1 MILNMK
7 KLTKISYYVGF
18 KGLLILLLITSSLQA
33 QLKVAGIFGN
43 NAVIQQE
50 IAAPVWGQ
58 AKAGETVSV
67 LIAGNEVK
75 TIADKNGDWMIRLIP
90 MKADGKQYDL
100 TVKSG
105 IETILYKNIAFGE
118 VWFASGQSNMQF
130 KVGGGINNMDEEIS
144 KANYPNI
151 RFYNVDLV
159 TSVQPVK
166 DILQKDWLI
175 CNSATVKDFSA
186 VAYFFARELN
196 MDKKIPVGII
206 VGARGATNLETW
218 MSRERLMTQPEF
230 SEQLAKLTT
239 DTALWNAKVRQAVQS
254 EKDRD
259 QIANTSMTGLNL
271 KVNTLK
277 YKDSDWNRTTF
288 PINIGK
294 MGYPGFWGLVWIRKV
309 FEIPAQSVKK
319 EWKIYIPIKDQD
331 DRIYL
336 NGKEIARS
344 VSKLKE
350 KSITFPVGSLKAG
363 SNLLAVRMYV
373 QWGSAEI
380 GNDKA
385 ECYLLSKD
393 GERIELAGE
402 WTSNN
407 KIEPPVA
414 QWQDYYN
421 SSTVNFNGVVNPII
435 PYGIRGFLW
444 YQGENN
450 ASRFK
455 QYAELQPMLIDDWRV
470 RWQQGYL
477 PFLFV
482 QLANYKGRSVEPMEK
497 DDWAAFRNAQAS
509 TLQRSQNT
517 AMASAIDIGDGND
530 IHPKNK
536 QEVGKRLY
544 IAACAKAYNEKIIYS
559 GPQLKSVKKEGNNLL
574 ISFDFAQ
581 NGLKTPENKAVNG
594 FAVCDREGKWTWAN
608 AKIAGSEIIIENAA
622 TALRVQYAWQS
633 NPDCNLYNKEEL
645 PAVPFNVEI
654 DPNPLKGH

>member
-1 MILNMK
+1 MK
-7 KLTKISYYVGF
+7 RISF
-18 KGLLILLLITSSLQA
+18 LIISFLIFAFSLQA

-43 NAVIQQE
+43 NAVIQQG

-58 AKAGETVSV
+58 AMAGEVITVQ
-67 LIAGNEVK
+67 IAGNEVK
-75 TIADKNGDWMIRLIP
+75 TVADEYGNWMVRITP
-90 MKADGKQYDL
+90 MKADGKQYEL
-100 TVKSG
+100 TVKAG
-105 IETILYKNIAFGE
+105 IDKIAFKNIQVGE

-130 KVGGGINNMDEEIS
+130 KVGGGINNMDEEIA

-159 TSVQPVK
+159 TSVQPMM
-166 DILQKDWLI
+166 DITQKDWQI
-175 CNSATVKDFSA
+175 SNPANVKDFSA

-196 MDKKIPVGII
+196 IDKKIPVGII

-218 MSRERLMTQPEF
+218 MSRDRLMTHPDF
-230 SEQLAKLTT
+230 PEQLTKLGT
-239 DTALWNAKVRQAVQS
+239 DTALWNDNVRKAIQS

-259 QIANTSMTGLNL
+259 QIANTSMNGINL

-277 YKDSDWNRTTF
+277 YNDSDWDKTTF

-294 MGYPGFWGLVWIRKV
+294 MGYPGFWGLVWIRKT
-309 FEIPAQSVKK
+309 FEISAQSAKK
-319 EWKIYIPIKDQD
+319 EWKIYLPIKDQD

-336 NGKEIARS
+336 NGNEIARS

-350 KSITFPVGSLKAG
+350 KVITFPAGSLKAG
-363 SNLLAVRMYV
+363 SNLLAIRMYV
-373 QWGSAEI
+373 HWGSAEI
-380 GNDKA
+380 GNDKT

-393 GERIELAGE
+393 GERIELTGD
-402 WTSNN
+402 WTSSN

-421 SSTVNFNGVVNPII
+421 SSTANFNGVVNPVI

-470 RWQQGYL
+470 RWGQGYL

-482 QLANYKGRSVEPMEK
+482 QLANYTERSAMPK
-497 DDWAAFRNAQAS
+497 SADNWASFRDAQTS
-509 TLQRSQNT
+509 TLSRSQNT
-517 AMASAIDIGDGND
+517 GMACTIDIGDGND

-536 QEVGKRLY
+536 QDVGKRLY
-544 IAACAKAYNEKIIYS
+544 LAAKAKAYNEDIVYS
-559 GPQLKSVKKEGNNLL
+559 GPMFKSVRLDGNTLK
-574 ISFDFAQ
+574 ISFDFTQ
-581 NGLKTPENKAVNG
+581 NGLKTKENQAVKG
-594 FAVCDREGKWTWAN
+594 FALCDKDGKWTWAD
-608 AKIAGSEIIIENAA
+608 AKISGNEITIDCDK
-622 TALRVQYAWQS
+622 TVTRVQYAWQS
-633 NPDCNLYNKEEL
+633 NPDCNLYNTEDL
-645 PAVPFNVEI
+645 PAVPFNIEI
-654 DPNPLKGH
+654 KK